1 MDIPAIIS
9 SMSLPDKVRLCTG
22 ADFWHTRAMPR
33 YGIPAF
39 LMADG
44 PHGLRCQGN
53 SSAVHSSRPATC
65 FPTAVTAGAAWDT
78 ALYAAEGEAIGREA
92 AAAGVALVLGPGCN
106 IKRGPLCGRNFEY
119 LSDRKSVV

>member
-9 SMSLPDKVRLCTG
+9 SMSLPDKVQLCTG

-44 PHGLRCQGN
+44 PHGLRCQEN
-53 SSAVHSSRPATC
+53 SNGSAVHSSRPATC
-65 FPTAVTAGAAWDT
+65 FPAAVTAGAAWDT

-106 IKRGPLCGRNFEY
+106 IKRGPL
-119 LSDRKSVV
+119 